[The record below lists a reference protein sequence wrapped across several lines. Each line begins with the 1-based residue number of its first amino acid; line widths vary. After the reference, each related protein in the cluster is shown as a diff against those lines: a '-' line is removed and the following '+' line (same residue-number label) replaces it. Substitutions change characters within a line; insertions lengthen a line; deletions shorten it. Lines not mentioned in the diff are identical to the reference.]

1 MARGEFF
8 FNMASDIGSAGMRIM
23 RRVGRSWN
31 RGESNMF
38 STRRQ
43 ADFLS
48 IGETAGSISCD
59 VKEFQPPT
67 TRQSVAYS
75 HVLRPLREKLV
86 AKYRRRF

>member
-1 MARGEFF
+1 
-8 FNMASDIGSAGMRIM
+8 MASDIGSAGIRIM

-31 RGESNMF
+31 RGERYMF
-38 STRRQ
+38 STHRR

-48 IGETAGSISCD
+48 INETAGSISCD
-59 VKEFQPPT
+59 VKQFQPAK